1 MVQRLPG
8 DCTGQQ
14 LAGVMKEKTFVVD
27 DDDDVAVVLVQGAG
41 FWCWWGCPT
50 SQHACGRLCYG
61 YLPDVRARVIDCGE
75 RGLLCGTGKVERGE
89 RRGRRGL

>member
-27 DDDDVAVVLVQGAG
+27 DDDVAVVLVQGAG
-41 FWCWWGCPT
+41 FWCWWG
-50 SQHACGRLCYG
+50 
-61 YLPDVRARVIDCGE
+61 
-75 RGLLCGTGKVERGE
+75 
-89 RRGRRGL
+89 